1 MNQSF
6 LILLF
11 LLVLGCTQSA
21 TVTKEDE
28 EAMVKATDLGGRI
41 KGFVIDPA
49 KESLVKNLEFNNGY
63 QLVYTFQDAGLFI
76 HHAVSVRKSE
86 SAALIDQKANGFA
99 TEIAFKKTEPIKRND
114 LFSWGD
120 ESTFSLMKRKRDGA
134 LMGNMLIARKGNLSV
149 FLMFVGIFFDD
160 PESIRGL
167 LEPKL
172 KAAERLPE
180 P

>member
-63 QLVYTFQDAGLFI
+63 QLVYTF
-76 HHAVSVRKSE
+76 
-86 SAALIDQKANGFA
+86 
-99 TEIAFKKTEPIKRND
+99 
-114 LFSWGD
+114 
-120 ESTFSLMKRKRDGA
+120 
-134 LMGNMLIARKGNLSV
+134 
-149 FLMFVGIFFDD
+149 
-160 PESIRGL
+160 
-167 LEPKL
+167 
-172 KAAERLPE
+172 
-180 P
+180 